1 MAPVISTVIYPVK
14 DLAKA
19 RTLYAAL
26 LGVAPAQDEPYYVG
40 FRVGDQDVGLD
51 PNGHRKGM
59 TAPRSPTS
67 RSTTS
72 RGASTSSSTPA
83 RRPSSRSPTSAA
95 AS

>member
-51 PNGHRKGM
+51 PNGHKQGM
-59 TAPRSPTS
+59 TPRSPTW

-72 RGASTSSSTPA
+72 SGASTSSSTPA
-83 RRPSSRSPTSAA
+83 PRPSSRSPTSAA